1 MDQAEQLR
9 NIIKM
14 NHIRQKSFARVITI
28 TSGKGGVGK
37 SNVAINLAIQ
47 LKKMGQKVII
57 LDADFGLANIE
68 VMFGAI
74 PKYNLRDTVEGKKNL
89 KDIITEGPMGV
100 QFISGGNG
108 IEGLANLNKIQ
119 LSNLLRGMEQL
130 DELADVILIDT
141 AAGIS
146 DNVMEFVAAGSEVL
160 LVTTPEPTSLTDSY
174 SLLKALNSYS
184 GFSRENT
191 EVKIIANKVS
201 NMVEGRNIFT
211 KLNLVS
217 EKFLNMSLGFSGAI
231 PMDEQ
236 IVKAVMKQSPI
247 SISYPNAKA
256 SKAFAQLAAQL
267 TGTQMVAGRRSLVEV
282 FSNYFH
288 RKSDKRE

>member
-14 NHIRQKSFARVITI
+14 NHIRQKSTARVITI

-37 SNVAINLAIQ
+37 SNVAINLGIQ
-47 LKKMGQKVII
+47 LKKMGFRVII

-68 VMFGAI
+68 VMFGTI
-74 PKYNLRDTVEGKKNL
+74 PKYNLRDAIEGKKNL
-89 KDIITEGPMGV
+89 REIITEGPMGV

-108 IEGLANLNKIQ
+108 VEGLANLNKMQ

-141 AAGIS
+141 GAGIS
-146 DNVMEFVAAGSEVL
+146 DSVLEFVASGNEVL

-174 SLLKALNSYS
+174 SLLKALNNYS
-184 GFSRENT
+184 GFSKENT
-191 EVKIIANKVS
+191 EIKIIANKVS
-201 NMVEGRNIFT
+201 NIVEGRNLYT
-211 KLNLVS
+211 KLNLVT
-217 EKFLNMSLGFSGAI
+217 ERFLEMSLGFLGAV

-236 IVKAVMKQSPI
+236 IIKAVMQQSPI
-247 SISYPNAKA
+247 SISYPNSKA
-256 SKAFAQLAAQL
+256 SKAFERLSARL
-267 TGTQMVAGRRSLVEV
+267 TGTAAGNRKSLAEV
-282 FSNYFH
+282 FSSYFN
-288 RKSDKRE
+288 RKSDK

>member
-14 NHIRQKSFARVITI
+14 NHIRQKSTARVITI

-37 SNVAINLAIQ
+37 SNVAINLGIQ
-47 LKKMGQKVII
+47 LKKMGLRVII

-68 VMFGAI
+68 VMFGTI
-74 PKYNLRDTVEGKKNL
+74 PKYNLRDAIEGKKNL
-89 KDIITEGPMGV
+89 REIITEGPMGV

-108 IEGLANLNKIQ
+108 VEGLANLNKMQ

-141 AAGIS
+141 GAGIS
-146 DNVMEFVAAGSEVL
+146 DSVLEFVASGNEVL

-174 SLLKALNSYS
+174 SLLKALNNYS
-184 GFSRENT
+184 GFSKENT
-191 EVKIIANKVS
+191 EIKIIANKVS
-201 NMVEGRNIFT
+201 NIVEGRNLYT
-211 KLNLVS
+211 KLNLVT
-217 EKFLNMSLGFSGAI
+217 ERFLEMSLGFLGAV

-236 IVKAVMKQSPI
+236 IIKAVMQQSPI
-247 SISYPNAKA
+247 SISYPNSKA
-256 SKAFAQLAAQL
+256 SKAFERLSAQL
-267 TGTQMVAGRRSLVEV
+267 TGTAAGNRKSLAEV
-282 FSNYFH
+282 FSSYFN
-288 RKSDKRE
+288 RKSDK

>member
-14 NHIRQKSFARVITI
+14 NHIRQRSTARVITI

-37 SNVAINLAIQ
+37 SNVAINLGIQ
-47 LKKMGQKVII
+47 LKKMGLRVII

-68 VMFGAI
+68 VMFGTI
-74 PKYNLRDTVEGKKNL
+74 PKYNLRDAMEGKKNL
-89 KDIITEGPMGV
+89 REIITQGPMGV

-108 IEGLANLNKIQ
+108 VEGLANLNKVQ
-119 LSNLLRGMEQL
+119 LFNLLRGMEQL

-146 DNVMEFVAAGSEVL
+146 DSVLEFVAAGSEVL
-160 LVTTPEPTSLTDSY
+160 LVTTPEPTSITDSY
-174 SLLKALNSYS
+174 SLLKALSNYS
-184 GFSRENT
+184 GFSTKNT
-191 EVKIIANKVS
+191 EIKIIANKVS
-201 NMVEGRNIFT
+201 NRVEGRNLYT
-211 KLNLVS
+211 KLNLVT
-217 EKFLNMSLGFSGAI
+217 ERFLEMSLGFLGAI

-236 IVKAVMKQSPI
+236 ITKAVMKQSPI

-256 SKAFAQLAAQL
+256 AKAFERLSAQL
-267 TGTQMVAGRRSLVEV
+267 TGTTTENRKSLAEV
-282 FSNYFH
+282 FSSYFN
-288 RKSDKRE
+288 RKSIR

>member
-14 NHIRQKSFARVITI
+14 NHIRQKSTARVITI

-37 SNVAINLAIQ
+37 SNVAINLGIQ
-47 LKKMGQKVII
+47 LKKMGFRVII

-68 VMFGAI
+68 VMFGTI
-74 PKYNLRDTVEGKKNL
+74 PKYNLRDAIEGKKNL
-89 KDIITEGPMGV
+89 REIITEGPMGV

-108 IEGLANLNKIQ
+108 VEGLANLNKMQ

-141 AAGIS
+141 GAGIS
-146 DNVMEFVAAGSEVL
+146 DSVLEFVASGNEVL

-174 SLLKALNSYS
+174 SLLKALNNYS
-184 GFSRENT
+184 GFSKENT
-191 EVKIIANKVS
+191 EIKIIANKVS
-201 NMVEGRNIFT
+201 NIVEGRNLYT
-211 KLNLVS
+211 KLNLVT
-217 EKFLNMSLGFSGAI
+217 ERFLEMSLGFLGAV

-236 IVKAVMKQSPI
+236 IIKAVMQQSPI
-247 SISYPNAKA
+247 SISYPNSKA
-256 SKAFAQLAAQL
+256 SKAFERLSAQL
-267 TGTQMVAGRRSLVEV
+267 TGTAAGNRKSLAEV
-282 FSNYFH
+282 FSSYFN
-288 RKSDKRE
+288 RKSDK

>member
-14 NHIRQKSFARVITI
+14 NHIRQKSTARVITI

-37 SNVAINLAIQ
+37 SNVAINLGIQ
-47 LKKMGQKVII
+47 LKKMGFRVII

-68 VMFGAI
+68 VMFGTI
-74 PKYNLRDTVEGKKNL
+74 PKYNLRDAIEGKKNL
-89 KDIITEGPMGV
+89 REIITEGPMGV

-108 IEGLANLNKIQ
+108 VEGLANLNKMQ

-141 AAGIS
+141 GAGIS
-146 DNVMEFVAAGSEVL
+146 DSVLEFVASGNEVL

-174 SLLKALNSYS
+174 SLLKALNNYS
-184 GFSRENT
+184 GFSKENT
-191 EVKIIANKVS
+191 EIKIIANKVS
-201 NMVEGRNIFT
+201 NIVEGRNLYT
-211 KLNLVS
+211 KLNLVT
-217 EKFLNMSLGFSGAI
+217 ERFLEMSLGFLGAV

-236 IVKAVMKQSPI
+236 IIKAVMQQSPI
-247 SISYPNAKA
+247 SISYPNSKA
-256 SKAFAQLAAQL
+256 SKAFERLSAQL
-267 TGTQMVAGRRSLVEV
+267 TGTEAGNRKSLAEV
-282 FSNYFH
+282 FSSYFN
-288 RKSDKRE
+288 RKSDK